1 MYTYPMNPKPI
12 VLIDAYALLHRG
24 YHAFP
29 QLSTPEGF
37 PTGALYGFSAM
48 IMRIIEKYDPQDV
61 LVCFDILPFDA
72 MRVGLIVTS
81 FGSVFLL
88 SKKKNINSQN
98 SKMSIAGCCTL
109 LIWTISIFTAFF
121 IQK

>member
-1 MYTYPMNPKPI
+1 MYNYTI
-12 VLIDAYALLHRG
+12 VLKSEFIKYIYLEVYCMRYNKLKYIIISVLL
-24 YHAFP
+24 F
-29 QLSTPEGF
+29 
-37 PTGALYGFSAM
+37 FSF
-48 IMRIIEKYDPQDV
+48 INI